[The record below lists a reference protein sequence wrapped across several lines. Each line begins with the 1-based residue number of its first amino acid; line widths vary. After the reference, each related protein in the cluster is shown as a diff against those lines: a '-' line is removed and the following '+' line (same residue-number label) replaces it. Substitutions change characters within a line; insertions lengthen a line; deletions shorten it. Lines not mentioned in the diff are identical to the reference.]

1 MKRSIYS
8 IIAAVVLITLLA
20 LGGWWLIKK
29 ASPSVSL
36 ERATRIDRTPEE
48 ITRIRQISQWEFL
61 SVSTEEMVDTTQ
73 KSFWG
78 DKVLCRIYTGTLRL
92 GINMDK
98 APEDWCSVTDSV
110 VTLKLPAVGLLD
122 VRFIDEARTR
132 SFYEKGN
139 WDSNVQ
145 DVLYRKAEEQMKRRA
160 LTPENLAAAETNGR
174 QVFTRL
180 FQSFGYKKIEITFEK

>member
-160 LTPENLAAAETNGR
+160 LTPENLTAAETNGR